1 MTRSSG
7 SAGVGSC
14 VTKHGLHNEH
24 GLHNKRRSHQTLLG
38 AVHTH
43 VAYARPPLCLHS
55 CPAVRGASALLYLDK
70 AALRA
75 LTSSYSWCRTCECDS
90 GQYLARTAECC
101 QPPCAA
107 PASAGSGVGRPGEP
121 RPPTSWSLASSRQ
134 ECRRPGRACL
144 PGPAARQAMAWLPA
158 AGGAV
163 TRARSQQLR
172 TRTVCRKS
180 SRVSACDC
188 GVPRCRSEMNTLRKR
203 SAWPRCAA
211 PGGAACA
218 RAPAGCAAAAL
229 RLRVRLRA
237 GCCASWCASAPGW
250 RAVRHR
256 SSSMLSCARTPCQ
269 ARAMSRQGRLLL
281 RQRIYYRSGQSALAL

>member
-1 MTRSSG
+1 MRVPLFACTAAPRSEAPLHSFALTTQRCG
-7 SAGVGSC
+7 RLPAHTAGAGPASATLASTWRGQPSAVS
-14 VTKHGLHNEH
+14 HRA
-24 GLHNKRRSHQTLLG
+24 RRP
-38 AVHTH
+38 
-43 VAYARPPLCLHS
+43 RPPAPAWPGRGSPGRPPVGLQL
-55 CPAVRGASALLYLDK
+55 PAVKDIADQVERVRLDLRRGRPWPGCLLQ
-70 AALRA
+70 AAQLRA
-75 LTSSYSWCRTCECDS
+75 L
-90 GQYLARTAECC
+90 
-101 QPPCAA
+101 
-107 PASAGSGVGRPGEP
+107 
-121 RPPTSWSLASSRQ
+121 
-134 ECRRPGRACL
+134 
-144 PGPAARQAMAWLPA
+144 
-158 AGGAV
+158 
-163 TRARSQQLR
+163 ARSLLR

-237 GCCASWCASAPGW
+237 GCCVSWCASAPGW

>member
-1 MTRSSG
+1 MRVPLLACTAAPRSEAPLHALC
-7 SAGVGSC
+7 SAKQRCGRV
-14 VTKHGLHNEH
+14 
-24 GLHNKRRSHQTLLG
+24 
-38 AVHTH
+38 
-43 VAYARPPLCLHS
+43 P
-55 CPAVRGASALLYLDK
+55 
-70 AALRA
+70 
-75 LTSSYSWCRTCECDS
+75 
-90 GQYLARTAECC
+90 ARTAGEG
-101 QPPCAA
+101 
-107 PASAGSGVGRPGEP
+107 PASATLASTWRRRPHAVSHRARRL
-121 RPPTSWSLASSRQ
+121 RPPPPAWA
-134 ECRRPGRACL
+134 RRGSPGL
-144 PGPAARQAMAWLPA
+144 PPIGLQLPTVKDVAHQVERVRLDLRRGGAVSWLPA

-163 TRARSQQLR
+163 TRARSQQPR
-172 TRTVCRKS
+172 RARTVCRKS

-237 GCCASWCASAPGW
+237 GWCASWCASAPRW

-256 SSSMLSCARTPCQ
+256 SSSMLLCARTPCQ

-281 RQRIYYRSGQSALAL
+281 SREYTIDRDNPHWLCGERENTSCLGTSTTTNSTVFKSVSENNKMVQSL